1 MTMASGAAAR
11 TAVPTMLVATCAHED
26 ALALAPSR
34 ALALVAAGMARGA
47 GMRRANWSTIWAPT
61 TAAMPVSSTQPTVVQ
76 PAQKTARR
84 DESGSKHRG
93 GSKID

>member
-26 ALALAPSR
+26 AVV
-34 ALALVAAGMARGA
+34 LVAAGMARGA